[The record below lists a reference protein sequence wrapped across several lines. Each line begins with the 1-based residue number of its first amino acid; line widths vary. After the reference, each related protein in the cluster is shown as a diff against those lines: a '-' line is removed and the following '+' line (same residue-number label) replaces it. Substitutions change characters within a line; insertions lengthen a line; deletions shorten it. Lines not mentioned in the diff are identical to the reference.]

1 MTYLLLNL
9 VFTAIAIFIAWP
21 ARKKVSRKVAIPTGL
36 ALAAITAIFDNI
48 IVGASVVAYDEGK
61 ILGWRLLTAP
71 IEDFGYVIVGVWLIP
86 ALWSYFDGKSN
97 A

>member
-1 MTYLLLNL
+1 MNYLLLNF
-9 VFTAIAIFIAWP
+9 VFTLIAIAIAWP
-21 ARKKVSRKVAIPTGL
+21 MRKRISRKIAIPTGL
-36 ALAAITAIFDNI
+36 ALAIITAIFDNI
-48 IVGASVVAYDEGK
+48 IVGAGIVAYDESK

-86 ALWSYFDGKSN
+86 ALYRYFEGKSN